1 LDNLIGVIIGTF
13 LLTLMPEKLRA
24 FSDYRLLFYGV
35 IVILFLTIR
44 PQGLFPQRLR
54 TYGDIK

>member
-1 LDNLIGVIIGTF
+1 
-13 LLTLMPEKLRA
+13 MPEKLRA

-35 IVILFLTIR
+35 IVILFLSIR

-54 TYGDIK
+54 SYRDSA